1 LQADRRRGHISP
13 LTNWFVAVPAGRK
26 RASPDVAKD
35 SRKADTKRRKSS
47 KGAKQQQKE
56 EEEDEEQQEEDAP
69 ASDADVDVAAA
80 ADADASED
88 GGADVDADAGGI
100 GSCRMVLTLD
110 SPCSDSPAWGVVSC
124 MGRGVRRTDRA
135 RPQTY
140 NCFLSTSSSDPT

>member
-1 LQADRRRGHISP
+1 MH
-13 LTNWFVAVPAGRK
+13 AGRK

-56 EEEDEEQQEEDAP
+56 EEDEEQQEEDAP

-80 ADADASED
+80 ADADASKD
-88 GGADVDADAGGI
+88 GDADAGGI
-100 GSCRMVLTLD
+100 NSCSMVLTSD

-124 MGRGVRRTDRA
+124 MGRGVRK
-135 RPQTY
+135 QTMHV
-140 NCFLSTSSSDPT
+140 LRHTTVSSLQAAVIPR